1 MRSALPRV
9 RRVAGRVRV
18 EKRVSGH
25 IFALGCECRRSF
37 VGESRLDGSRDA
49 SAPRRAV
56 FPLAGSDVVF
66 RNSPRGAS
74 LTRPTTARAW
84 RGEGER
90 RWRPRRGALGL
101 PGRVA
106 ANGRRPSQEKP
117 FRPLLGEEIARR
129 HGFHHFLRRR
139 ARRYHTLIRLR
150 RTGSRITPRYSTGT
164 LYTAVGGV
172 DGTCG
177 APVDGISSFA
187 STAIGDGSGRG
198 CRRTQQR

>member
-1 MRSALPRV
+1 MRLVVSVDGVSSARV
-9 RRVAGRVRV
+9 
-18 EKRVSGH
+18 
-25 IFALGCECRRSF
+25 
-37 VGESRLDGSRDA
+37 RLDGSRDA

-129 HGFHHFLRRR
+129 HGFHHFLPCRR
-139 ARRYHTLIRLR
+139 ARRPAAPSPQSPHALRSRTL
-150 RTGSRITPRYSTGT
+150 S
-164 LYTAVGGV
+164 
-172 DGTCG
+172 
-177 APVDGISSFA
+177 
-187 STAIGDGSGRG
+187 
-198 CRRTQQR
+198 CRRAPRRRRGGRAPSRRRWSPSHSGCSRAAAPTRCAGLFARTSQKAAPTELSSRCAAAFVRP